1 MCLLSL
7 LWVGGDCGCG
17 GDGGGGDDADDADD
31 DDDDDACGRHDADD
45 DAQAAPAVVEPPP
58 KAYEEV
64 VHGAELACL
73 SDTRASFLGVRKMG
87 GAEAVNELRALVGQ
101 AEDPAR

>member
-1 MCLLSL
+1 
-7 LWVGGDCGCG
+7 
-17 GDGGGGDDADDADD
+17 
-31 DDDDDACGRHDADD
+31 
-45 DAQAAPAVVEPPP
+45 VEPPP